1 MDEESLDDRSTIER
15 GEGEVERE
23 RGSEAKMSDSESDYS
38 DDDAHIGGGDLD
50 ETYVPGEASLNVD
63 VGSSLTSADWAD
75 IDNSDLVAKVRGSAG
90 FRIMREIQ
98 PWDGALDAPPDLI
111 KKQVFE
117 YFYVQRKDSDFYKKL
132 AKECFP
138 TEYEEAGANKSEKK
152 RLSNLWAGAVLDELK
167 AMRDV
172 AKHTLRWI
180 SAIKEAQAG
189 DLLFLKREALNHGP
203 GSVQAI
209 AGKIVWDNVS
219 NRIKDQTFAAM
230 HAWTNKSGAQSGGVA
245 RMYRH
250 QHELID
256 QLDKHYDLTM
266 KKKETNQPLPKPLH
280 VILSTPTGSGKTFT
294 AILVHLRLLKIK
306 YPDTILLYSVP
317 TKQVLKRV
325 GQECEA
331 HAVPYWTAARD
342 HSGDGT
348 LHQVRRPYSI
358 RDKARNKK
366 ALRAARAIGEKVSA
380 GSGTIQQQLEY
391 AADVGYKLKDH
402 GAGKPDI
409 IIADLN
415 TTASLLKAAALENES
430 SFYHSSKI
438 LLYFDE
444 PNMGIHLDPNVLGVV
459 STIQSNMPH
468 TAVLA
473 SATLG
478 AWEGLEPWWRGPV
491 DANQITI
498 SLEPYELPMAKLA
511 VFNEGSS
518 EVAPMSPLNLFENYA
533 EYQRIMEDYR
543 LPTLLLR
550 HLTARNGNDLMKIQ
564 PPGGDWDKVQGDVKS
579 LRLTVEPLFTELEQ
593 KEFDTL
599 QNRWKSGEDAPVKVD
614 GIRGALSKEGV
625 TMVGCLDPRKVAFEL
640 AGFGDQEAWIQDV
653 HKLNNKLKEA
663 ERLVK
668 ENAKAEKRKKKDD
681 EDEAK
686 DGGDEGSVGIVTLR
700 PMLKISL
707 AEALDADIN
716 TLVMLSKG
724 IAYACGSGTEPMV
737 KRLYNQALLTVPDS
751 LRGRSPPLNVL
762 VVDYSSIY
770 GTDCPA
776 VDTLL
781 LQEDLGRL
789 LAWEDLQQFLGR
801 LRRDGT
807 AVFYSKQTLRRAT
820 LGAAVEE
827 EETKALIEFQKTVE
841 QGVLDLEKAQKRGA
855 TDFAGLVNS
864 LSASSGR
871 TPGEVAAYALVAVT
885 SFSLPAPS
893 HLDGTGVYPMTVPE
907 TDSALLEAIT
917 KKIEA
922 YSDSLESVLKK
933 MSEQI
938 RAVNGLEA
946 IALSAQPFVGRT
958 GGARVLGI
966 AAKVLKMMYD
976 LDILAEEALFA
987 WANAKRKE
995 LLAETDGD
1003 ARFFAKVKPF
1013 IQWLSEASDD
1023 DDDSDSE

>member
-1 MDEESLDDRSTIER
+1 
-15 GEGEVERE
+15 
-23 RGSEAKMSDSESDYS
+23 
-38 DDDAHIGGGDLD
+38 
-50 ETYVPGEASLNVD
+50 
-63 VGSSLTSADWAD
+63 
-75 IDNSDLVAKVRGSAG
+75 
-90 FRIMREIQ
+90 
-98 PWDGALDAPPDLI
+98 
-111 KKQVFE
+111 
-117 YFYVQRKDSDFYKKL
+117 
-132 AKECFP
+132 
-138 TEYEEAGANKSEKK
+138 
-152 RLSNLWAGAVLDELK
+152 
-167 AMRDV
+167 MRDG

-180 SAIKEAQAG
+180 NAIKEAQAG
-189 DLLFLKREALNHGP
+189 DLLFLKREALTHGP
-203 GSVQAI
+203 GSVQEI
-209 AGKIVWDNVS
+209 ASQIVWDNVS

-245 RMYRH
+245 RMYKH

-256 QLDKHYDLTM
+256 QLDKHYAAIGKM
-266 KKKETNQPLPKPLH
+266 QEAKKPLPKPLH

-294 AILVHLRLLKIK
+294 AILVHLRLLKVK
-306 YPDTILLYSVP
+306 YPDAILLYSVP

-342 HSGDGT
+342 NTGDGT

-415 TTASLLKAAALENES
+415 TTAALLKACKEESSS
-430 SFYHSSKI
+430 SFYHESKI

-459 STIQSNMPH
+459 SSIQANMPL

-478 AWEGLEPWWRGPV
+478 AWEGLEPWWRGPT

-511 VFNEGSS
+511 VFNEGTS
-518 EVAPMSPLNLFENYA
+518 EFSPMSPLNLIENYA
-533 EYQRIMEDYR
+533 EYQRVMEDYR

-550 HLTARNGNDLMKIQ
+550 HLTARHGNDLLQIQ
-564 PPGGDWDKVQGDVKS
+564 PPGGPWDKVQGDVKS
-579 LRLTVEPLFTELEQ
+579 LRLAIEPTFTSLSQ
-593 KEFDTL
+593 KEFERL
-599 QNRWKSGEDAPVKVD
+599 QGRWKMGEDAPTKVD

-640 AGFGDQEAWIQDV
+640 AGFADQEAWIQDV

-663 ERLVK
+663 ERMVK

-686 DGGDEGSVGIVTLR
+686 DGGDEGGVGVVTLR

-707 AEALDADIN
+707 AEALEADIN

-807 AVFYSKQTLRRAT
+807 AVFYSKKTLRRAA

-827 EETKALIEFQKTVE
+827 EETTALIEFQKLVE
-841 QGVLDLEKAQKRGA
+841 NSVLDLEKAQKRD
-855 TDFAGLVNS
+855 TDSVAALVTK

-871 TPGEVAAYALVAVT
+871 SAGEVASYVLASVISFAL
-885 SFSLPAPS
+885 SAPS
-893 HLDGTGVYPMTVPE
+893 HLDGAGVYPATIPE
-907 TDSALLEAIT
+907 SDKELLAAIT
-917 KKIEA
+917 KRVEG
-922 YSDSLESVLKK
+922 YSDALENVLKK
-933 MSEQI
+933 MSEQV
-938 RAVNGLEA
+938 RAVSA
-946 IALSAQPFVGRT
+946 IEALSLSANPFASRT

-966 AAKVLKMMYD
+966 AAQVLKMLYD
-976 LDILAEEALFA
+976 ADILSEEALFA

-995 LLAETDGD
+995 LLAESDGD
-1003 ARFFAKVKPF
+1003 ARFFGKAKPF
-1013 IQWLSEASDD
+1013 IQWLSEASDE
-1023 DDDSDSE
+1023 DSDEEEE

>member
-1 MDEESLDDRSTIER
+1 
-15 GEGEVERE
+15 
-23 RGSEAKMSDSESDYS
+23 MSDSESDYS
-38 DDDAHIGGGDLD
+38 DDDAHIGGGDRD
-50 ETYVPGEASLNVD
+50 AEETYDGAGGEATLNVD

-98 PWDGALDAPPDLI
+98 PWDGALDAPPDLM
-111 KKQVFE
+111 KRHVFE
-117 YFYVQRKDSDFYKKL
+117 YFYTQRKDSDFYKKL
-132 AKECFP
+132 AKDCFP
-138 TEYEEAGANKSEKK
+138 SEYERAGADKSEKK
-152 RLSNLWAGAVLDELK
+152 RLANLWAGAVLDELK
-167 AMRDV
+167 AMRDG

-180 SAIKEAQAG
+180 NAIKEAQAG
-189 DLLFLKREALNHGP
+189 DLLFLKREALTHGP
-203 GSVQAI
+203 GSVQEI
-209 AGKIVWDNVS
+209 ASQIVWDNVS

-245 RMYRH
+245 RMYKH

-256 QLDKHYDLTM
+256 QLDKHYAAIGKM
-266 KKKETNQPLPKPLH
+266 QEAKKPLPKPLH

-294 AILVHLRLLKIK
+294 AILVHLRLLKVK
-306 YPDTILLYSVP
+306 YPDAILLYSVP

-342 HSGDGT
+342 NTGDGT

-415 TTASLLKAAALENES
+415 TTAALLKACKEESSS
-430 SFYHSSKI
+430 SFYHESKI

-459 STIQSNMPH
+459 SSIQANMPL

-478 AWEGLEPWWRGPV
+478 AWEGLEPWWRGPT

-511 VFNEGSS
+511 VFNEGTS
-518 EVAPMSPLNLFENYA
+518 EFSPMSPLNLIENYA
-533 EYQRIMEDYR
+533 EYQRVMEDYR

-550 HLTARNGNDLMKIQ
+550 HLTARHGNDLLQIQ
-564 PPGGDWDKVQGDVKS
+564 PPGGPWDKVQGDVKS
-579 LRLTVEPLFTELEQ
+579 LRLAIEPTFTSLSQ
-593 KEFDTL
+593 KEFERL
-599 QNRWKSGEDAPVKVD
+599 QGRWKMGEDAPTKVD

-640 AGFGDQEAWIQDV
+640 AGFADQEAWIQDV

-663 ERLVK
+663 ERMVK

-686 DGGDEGSVGIVTLR
+686 DGGDEGGVGVVTLR

-707 AEALDADIN
+707 AEALEADIN

-807 AVFYSKQTLRRAT
+807 AVFYSKKTLRRAA

-827 EETKALIEFQKTVE
+827 EETTALIEFQKLVE
-841 QGVLDLEKAQKRGA
+841 NSVLDLEKAQKRD
-855 TDFAGLVNS
+855 TDSVTALVTK

-871 TPGEVAAYALVAVT
+871 SAGEVASYVLASVISFAL
-885 SFSLPAPS
+885 SAPS
-893 HLDGTGVYPMTVPE
+893 HLDGAGVYPATIPE
-907 TDSALLEAIT
+907 SDKELLAAIT
-917 KKIEA
+917 KRVEG
-922 YSDSLESVLKK
+922 YSDALENVLKK
-933 MSEQI
+933 MSEQV
-938 RAVNGLEA
+938 RAVSA
-946 IALSAQPFVGRT
+946 IEALSLSANPFASRT

-966 AAKVLKMMYD
+966 AAQVLKMLYD
-976 LDILAEEALFA
+976 ADILSEEALFA

-995 LLAETDGD
+995 LLAESDGD
-1003 ARFFAKVKPF
+1003 ARFFGKAKPF
-1013 IQWLSEASDD
+1013 IQWLSEASDE
-1023 DDDSDSE
+1023 DSDEEEE

>member
-1 MDEESLDDRSTIER
+1 
-15 GEGEVERE
+15 
-23 RGSEAKMSDSESDYS
+23 MSDSESDYS
-38 DDDAHIGGGDLD
+38 DDDAHIGGGDRD
-50 ETYVPGEASLNVD
+50 AEETYDGAGGEATLNVD

-98 PWDGALDAPPDLI
+98 PWDGALDAPPDLM
-111 KKQVFE
+111 KRHVFE
-117 YFYVQRKDSDFYKKL
+117 YFYTQRKDSDFYKKL
-132 AKECFP
+132 AKDCFP
-138 TEYEEAGANKSEKK
+138 SEYERAGADKSEKK
-152 RLSNLWAGAVLDELK
+152 RLANLWAGAVLDELK
-167 AMRDV
+167 AMRDG

-180 SAIKEAQAG
+180 NAIKEAQAG
-189 DLLFLKREALNHGP
+189 DLLFLKREALTHGP
-203 GSVQAI
+203 GSVQEI
-209 AGKIVWDNVS
+209 ASQIVWDNVS

-245 RMYRH
+245 RMYKH

-256 QLDKHYDLTM
+256 QLDKHYAAIGKM
-266 KKKETNQPLPKPLH
+266 QEAKKPLPKPLH

-294 AILVHLRLLKIK
+294 AILVHLRLLKVK
-306 YPDTILLYSVP
+306 YPDAILLYSVP

-342 HSGDGT
+342 NTGDGT

-415 TTASLLKAAALENES
+415 TTGALLKACKEESSS
-430 SFYHSSKI
+430 SFYHESKI

-459 STIQSNMPH
+459 SSIQANMPL

-478 AWEGLEPWWRGPV
+478 AWEGLEPWWRGPT

-511 VFNEGSS
+511 VFNEGTS
-518 EVAPMSPLNLFENYA
+518 EFSPMSPLNLIENYA
-533 EYQRIMEDYR
+533 EYQRVMEDYR

-550 HLTARNGNDLMKIQ
+550 HLTARHGNDLLQIQ
-564 PPGGDWDKVQGDVKS
+564 PPGGPWDKVQGDVKS
-579 LRLTVEPLFTELEQ
+579 LRLAIEPTFTSLSQ
-593 KEFDTL
+593 KEFERL
-599 QNRWKSGEDAPVKVD
+599 QGRWKMGEDAPTKVD

-640 AGFGDQEAWIQDV
+640 AGFADQEAWIQDV

-663 ERLVK
+663 ERMVK

-686 DGGDEGSVGIVTLR
+686 DGGDEGGVGVVTLR

-707 AEALDADIN
+707 AEALEADIN

-807 AVFYSKQTLRRAT
+807 AVFYSKKTLRRAA

-827 EETKALIEFQKTVE
+827 EETTALIEFQKLVE
-841 QGVLDLEKAQKRGA
+841 NSVLDLEKAQKRD
-855 TDFAGLVNS
+855 TDSVTALVTK

-871 TPGEVAAYALVAVT
+871 SAGEVASYVLASVISFAL
-885 SFSLPAPS
+885 SAPS
-893 HLDGTGVYPMTVPE
+893 HLDGAGVYPATIPE
-907 TDSALLEAIT
+907 SDKELLAAIT
-917 KKIEA
+917 KRVEG
-922 YSDSLESVLKK
+922 YSDALENVLKK
-933 MSEQI
+933 MSEQV
-938 RAVNGLEA
+938 RAVSA
-946 IALSAQPFVGRT
+946 IEALSLSANPFASRT

-966 AAKVLKMMYD
+966 AAQVLKMLYD
-976 LDILAEEALFA
+976 ADILSEEALFA

-995 LLAETDGD
+995 LLAESDGD
-1003 ARFFAKVKPF
+1003 ARFFGKAKPF
-1013 IQWLSEASDD
+1013 IQWLSEASDE
-1023 DDDSDSE
+1023 DSDEEEE

>member
-1 MDEESLDDRSTIER
+1 
-15 GEGEVERE
+15 
-23 RGSEAKMSDSESDYS
+23 MSDSESDYS
-38 DDDAHIGGGDLD
+38 DDDAHIGGGDRD
-50 ETYVPGEASLNVD
+50 AEETYDGAGGEATLNVD

-98 PWDGALDAPPDLI
+98 PWDGALDAPPDLM
-111 KKQVFE
+111 KRHVFE
-117 YFYVQRKDSDFYKKL
+117 YFYTQRKDSDFYKKL
-132 AKECFP
+132 AKDCFP
-138 TEYEEAGANKSEKK
+138 SEYERAGADKSEKK
-152 RLSNLWAGAVLDELK
+152 RLANLWAGAVLDELK
-167 AMRDV
+167 AMRDG

-180 SAIKEAQAG
+180 NAIKEAQAG
-189 DLLFLKREALNHGP
+189 DLLFLKREALTHGP
-203 GSVQAI
+203 GSVQEI
-209 AGKIVWDNVS
+209 ASQIVWDNVS

-245 RMYRH
+245 RMYKH

-256 QLDKHYDLTM
+256 QLDKHYAAIGKM
-266 KKKETNQPLPKPLH
+266 QEAKKPLPKPLH

-294 AILVHLRLLKIK
+294 AILVHLRILKVK
-306 YPDTILLYSVP
+306 YPDAILLYSVP

-342 HSGDGT
+342 NTGDGT

-415 TTASLLKAAALENES
+415 TTAALLKACKEESSS
-430 SFYHSSKI
+430 SFYHESKI

-459 STIQSNMPH
+459 SSIQANMPL

-478 AWEGLEPWWRGPV
+478 AWEGLEPWWRGPT

-511 VFNEGSS
+511 VFNEGTS
-518 EVAPMSPLNLFENYA
+518 EFSPMSPLNLIENYA
-533 EYQRIMEDYR
+533 EYQRVMEDYR

-550 HLTARNGNDLMKIQ
+550 HLTARHGNDLLQIQ
-564 PPGGDWDKVQGDVKS
+564 PPGGPWDKVQGDVKS
-579 LRLTVEPLFTELEQ
+579 LRLAIEPTFTSLSQ
-593 KEFDTL
+593 KEFERL
-599 QNRWKSGEDAPVKVD
+599 QGRWKMGEDAPTKVD

-640 AGFGDQEAWIQDV
+640 AGFADQEAWIQDV

-663 ERLVK
+663 ERMVK

-686 DGGDEGSVGIVTLR
+686 DGGDEGGVGVVTLR

-707 AEALDADIN
+707 AEALEADIN

-807 AVFYSKQTLRRAT
+807 AVFYSKKTLRRAA

-827 EETKALIEFQKTVE
+827 EETTALIEFQKLVE
-841 QGVLDLEKAQKRGA
+841 NSVLDLEKAQKRD
-855 TDFAGLVNS
+855 TDSVTALVTK

-871 TPGEVAAYALVAVT
+871 SAGEVASYVLASVISFAL
-885 SFSLPAPS
+885 SAPS
-893 HLDGTGVYPMTVPE
+893 HLDGAGVYPATIPE
-907 TDSALLEAIT
+907 SDKELLAAIT
-917 KKIEA
+917 KRVEG
-922 YSDSLESVLKK
+922 YSDALENVLKK
-933 MSEQI
+933 MSEQV
-938 RAVNGLEA
+938 RAVSA
-946 IALSAQPFVGRT
+946 IEALSLSANPFASRT

-966 AAKVLKMMYD
+966 AAQVLKMLYD
-976 LDILAEEALFA
+976 ADILSEEALFA

-995 LLAETDGD
+995 LLAESDGD
-1003 ARFFAKVKPF
+1003 ARFFGKAKPF
-1013 IQWLSEASDD
+1013 IQWLSEASDE
-1023 DDDSDSE
+1023 DSDEEEE

>member
-1 MDEESLDDRSTIER
+1 MQ
-15 GEGEVERE
+15 
-23 RGSEAKMSDSESDYS
+23 EAK
-38 DDDAHIGGGDLD
+38 
-50 ETYVPGEASLNVD
+50 
-63 VGSSLTSADWAD
+63 
-75 IDNSDLVAKVRGSAG
+75 K
-90 FRIMREIQ
+90 
-98 PWDGALDAPPDLI
+98 
-111 KKQVFE
+111 
-117 YFYVQRKDSDFYKKL
+117 
-132 AKECFP
+132 
-138 TEYEEAGANKSEKK
+138 
-152 RLSNLWAGAVLDELK
+152 
-167 AMRDV
+167 
-172 AKHTLRWI
+172 
-180 SAIKEAQAG
+180 
-189 DLLFLKREALNHGP
+189 
-203 GSVQAI
+203 
-209 AGKIVWDNVS
+209 
-219 NRIKDQTFAAM
+219 
-230 HAWTNKSGAQSGGVA
+230 
-245 RMYRH
+245 
-250 QHELID
+250 
-256 QLDKHYDLTM
+256 
-266 KKKETNQPLPKPLH
+266 PLPKPLH

-294 AILVHLRLLKIK
+294 AILVHLRLLKVK
-306 YPDTILLYSVP
+306 YPDAILLYSVP

-342 HSGDGT
+342 NTGDGT

-415 TTASLLKAAALENES
+415 TTAALLKACKEESSS
-430 SFYHSSKI
+430 SFYHESKI

-459 STIQSNMPH
+459 SSIQANMPL

-478 AWEGLEPWWRGPV
+478 AWEGLEPWWRGPT

-511 VFNEGSS
+511 VFNEGTS
-518 EVAPMSPLNLFENYA
+518 EFSPMSPLNLIENYA
-533 EYQRIMEDYR
+533 EYQRVMEDYR

-550 HLTARNGNDLMKIQ
+550 HLTARHGNDLLQIQ
-564 PPGGDWDKVQGDVKS
+564 PPGGPWDKVQGDVKS
-579 LRLTVEPLFTELEQ
+579 LRLAIEPTFTSLSQ
-593 KEFDTL
+593 KEFERL
-599 QNRWKSGEDAPVKVD
+599 QGRWKMGEDAPTKVD

-640 AGFGDQEAWIQDV
+640 AGFADQEAWIQDV

-663 ERLVK
+663 ERMVK

-686 DGGDEGSVGIVTLR
+686 DGGDEGGVGVVTLR

-707 AEALDADIN
+707 AEALEADIN

-807 AVFYSKQTLRRAT
+807 AVFYSKKTLRRAA

-827 EETKALIEFQKTVE
+827 EETTALIEFQKLVE
-841 QGVLDLEKAQKRGA
+841 NSVLDLEKAQKRD
-855 TDFAGLVNS
+855 TDSVTALVTK

-871 TPGEVAAYALVAVT
+871 SAGEVASYVLASVISFAL
-885 SFSLPAPS
+885 SAPS
-893 HLDGTGVYPMTVPE
+893 HLDGAGVYPATIPE
-907 TDSALLEAIT
+907 SDKELLAAIT
-917 KKIEA
+917 KRVEG
-922 YSDSLESVLKK
+922 YSDALENVLKK
-933 MSEQI
+933 MSEQV
-938 RAVNGLEA
+938 RAVSA
-946 IALSAQPFVGRT
+946 IEALSLSANPFASRT

-966 AAKVLKMMYD
+966 AAQVLKMLYD
-976 LDILAEEALFA
+976 ADILSEEALFA

-995 LLAETDGD
+995 LLAESDGD
-1003 ARFFAKVKPF
+1003 ARFFGKAKPF
-1013 IQWLSEASDD
+1013 IQWLSEASDE
-1023 DDDSDSE
+1023 DSDEEEE

>member
-1 MDEESLDDRSTIER
+1 
-15 GEGEVERE
+15 
-23 RGSEAKMSDSESDYS
+23 MSDSESDYS
-38 DDDAHIGGGDLD
+38 DDDAHIGGGDRD
-50 ETYVPGEASLNVD
+50 AEETYDGAGGEATLNVD

-98 PWDGALDAPPDLI
+98 PWDGALDAPPDLM
-111 KKQVFE
+111 KRHVFE
-117 YFYVQRKDSDFYKKL
+117 YFYTQRKDSDFYKKL
-132 AKECFP
+132 AKDCFP
-138 TEYEEAGANKSEKK
+138 SQYEKAGADKSEKK
-152 RLSNLWAGAVLDELK
+152 RLANLWAGAVLDELK
-167 AMRDV
+167 AMRDG

-180 SAIKEAQAG
+180 NAIKEAQAG
-189 DLLFLKREALNHGP
+189 DLLFLKREALTHGP
-203 GSVQAI
+203 GSVQEI
-209 AGKIVWDNVS
+209 ASQIVWDNVS

-245 RMYRH
+245 RMYKH

-256 QLDKHYDLTM
+256 QLDKHYAAIGKM
-266 KKKETNQPLPKPLH
+266 QEAKKPLPKPLH

-294 AILVHLRLLKIK
+294 AILVHLRLLKVK
-306 YPDTILLYSVP
+306 YPDAILLYSVP

-342 HSGDGT
+342 NTGDGT

-415 TTASLLKAAALENES
+415 TTAALLKACKEESSS
-430 SFYHSSKI
+430 SFYHESKI

-459 STIQSNMPH
+459 SSIQANMPH

-478 AWEGLEPWWRGPV
+478 AWEGLEPWWRGPT

-511 VFNEGSS
+511 VFNEGTS
-518 EVAPMSPLNLFENYA
+518 EFSPMSPLNLFENYA
-533 EYQRIMEDYR
+533 EYQRVMEDYR

-550 HLTARNGNDLMKIQ
+550 HLTARHGNDLLQIQ
-564 PPGGDWDKVQGDVKS
+564 PPGGPWDKVQGDVKS
-579 LRLTVEPLFTELEQ
+579 LRLAMEPTFTSLSQ
-593 KEFDTL
+593 KEFERL
-599 QNRWKSGEDAPVKVD
+599 QGRWKMGEDAPTKVD

-625 TMVGCLDPRKVAFEL
+625 TMVGCLDPRKVAFDL
-640 AGFGDQEAWIQDV
+640 AGFADQEAWIQDV

-663 ERLVK
+663 ERMVK

-686 DGGDEGSVGIVTLR
+686 DGGDEGGVGVVTLR

-707 AEALDADIN
+707 AEALEADIN

-807 AVFYSKQTLRRAT
+807 AVFYSKKTLRRAA

-827 EETKALIEFQKTVE
+827 EETTALIEFQKLVE
-841 QGVLDLEKAQKRGA
+841 NSVLDLEKAQKRD
-855 TDFAGLVNS
+855 TDSVTALVTK
-864 LSASSGR
+864 LFASSGR
-871 TPGEVAAYALVAVT
+871 SAGEVASYVLASVISFAL
-885 SFSLPAPS
+885 SAPS
-893 HLDGTGVYPMTVPE
+893 HLDGAGVYPATIPE
-907 TDSALLEAIT
+907 SDKELLAAIT
-917 KKIEA
+917 KRVEG
-922 YSDSLESVLKK
+922 YSDALENVLKK
-933 MSEQI
+933 MSEQV
-938 RAVNGLEA
+938 RAVSA
-946 IALSAQPFVGRT
+946 IEALSLSANPFASRT

-966 AAKVLKMMYD
+966 AAQVLKMLYD
-976 LDILAEEALFA
+976 ADILSEEALFA

-995 LLAETDGD
+995 LLAESDGD
-1003 ARFFAKVKPF
+1003 ARFFGKAKPF
-1013 IQWLSEASDD
+1013 IQWLSEASDE
-1023 DDDSDSE
+1023 DSDEDEE